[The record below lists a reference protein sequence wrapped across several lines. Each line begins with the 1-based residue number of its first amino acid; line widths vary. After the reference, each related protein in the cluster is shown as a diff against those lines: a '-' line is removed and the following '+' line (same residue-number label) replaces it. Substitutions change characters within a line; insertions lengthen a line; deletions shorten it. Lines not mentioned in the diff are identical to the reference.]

1 MKYLQYIVPLVAAT
15 EAVPLLS
22 TLDWLSGSESK
33 LLQNPL
39 NYINGLKDASVNK
52 AQDNELTKA
61 EMVKKFFATNKF
73 DPNTKSYKS
82 RLLETSEG
90 EYVIAQDDDQVDEQR
105 RQGKFMDITDHYDF
119 YEQLKQQTVEP
130 IVVDYPTNVS
140 HYDTITHKLLPTLE
154 KANLVEHLSN
164 FSSYHTRYYKSDTG
178 LESSL
183 WLFNQILDVVK
194 SAGREEDIE
203 VFPFD
208 HPWAQK
214 SVIARIHGK
223 NSKGSTDSSE
233 KKDESV
239 VVISAHLD
247 STNLI
252 LPSILAAPGADD
264 NGSGSVTILE
274 AFRALIAGGFEPLNT
289 VEFHWYSAEEGG
301 VLGSQAVLT
310 EYKARKVPVKA
321 QLQQDMTGYVKDPA
335 NERFGVITDFV
346 DARLTNFVELII
358 KEYTQLPYI
367 EDVCGYACSD
377 HASGTKVGYPSA
389 FVIEDKFSDIN
400 PFVHTIKDTMDRL
413 SFDHMLQHA
422 KLTLAFAYELGHYS
436 FAE

>member
-1 MKYLQYIVPLVAAT
+1 MKLLHYTIPLVAVTST
-15 EAVPLLS
+15 EAVPIFNPLN
-22 TLDWLSGSESK
+22 WLSGGENS
-33 LLQNPL
+33 LLQTPL
-39 NYINGLKDASVNK
+39 FGSKQVPSNNALTDESAK
-52 AQDNELTKA
+52 AA
-61 EMVKKFFATNKF
+61 MVKEFFATNEF
-73 DPNTKSYKS
+73 DSNTKSYKA
-82 RLLETSEG
+82 RLLEIAEDK
-90 EYVIAQDDDQVDEQR
+90 YVIAKDEEEVNEHR

-119 YEQLKQQTVEP
+119 YELLKEKTIEP
-130 IVVDYPTNVS
+130 IVVDYPKNVS
-140 HYDTITHKLLPTLE
+140 HYDTITHELLPTLN
-154 KANLVEHLSN
+154 KNNLVEHLTN
-164 FSSYHTRYYKSDTG
+164 FSSYHTRYYKSKTG

-194 SAGREEDIE
+194 SAGREKDID

-223 NSKGSTDSSE
+223 KSKNSADGSK
-233 KKDESV
+233 KKDKNV
-239 VVISAHLD
+239 IIISAHLD

-274 AFRALIAGGFEPLNT
+274 VFRALVAGDFEPLNT

-301 VLGSQAVLT
+301 LLGSQAVLT
-310 EYKARKVPVKA
+310 EYKARRVPVKA
-321 QLQQDMTGYVKDPA
+321 QLQQDMTGYVKEPA

-346 DARLTNFVELII
+346 DASLTKFVELII
-358 KEYTQLPYI
+358 DNYTQLPYV

-400 PFVHTIKDTMDRL
+400 PFVHTIKDTLDRL

-422 KLTLAFAYELGHYS
+422 KLTLGFAYELGHHS
-436 FAE
+436 FQK